1 LLWWYFCFAGKGKS
15 TLILPEVAPLKINV
29 ISFVIGLTAGIFGG
43 LAGLGGGLI
52 MIPLM
57 VGVLKL
63 SQHKAHGTSL
73 VALVFTGI
81 SGTITYALNGAL
93 DITAAVLL
101 AITAV
106 FTAPFGARYAHT
118 LAEWK
123 LKKFFGE
130 FLIFCS
136 ALLLLKPY
144 LTNIIGTV
152 PGYAKIIVFLITGAF
167 TGFLSGMM
175 GVGGGTIMVPAMVL
189 LAGFTQH
196 IAQGT
201 SLLVMVPTGAVG
213 AFTHWKMGNVAVGIL
228 FGLIPG
234 IILGTY
240 LGGNLA
246 NLFSD
251 NILRSIF
258 VVVIIWM
265 GIRYAKT
272 SAPE

>member
-1 LLWWYFCFAGKGKS
+1 
-15 TLILPEVAPLKINV
+15 VAPLKIN
-29 ISFVIGLTAGIFGG
+29 ITSFVIGLTAGIFGG

-57 VGVLKL
+57 VEVLKL
-63 SQHKAHGTSL
+63 NQHKAHGTSL

-81 SGTITYALNGAL
+81 SGAITYALNGAI

-101 AITAV
+101 ALTAV
-106 FTAPFGARYAHT
+106 FTAPLGARYAHV

-123 LKKFFGE
+123 LKKTFGA

-136 ALLLLKPY
+136 ALLMLKPY
-144 LTNIIGTV
+144 LANIIGTV
-152 PGYAKIIVFLITGAF
+152 PGYTKIIVFLITGAL

-175 GVGGGTIMVPAMVL
+175 GVGGGTIMVPIMIL

-196 IAQGT
+196 VAQGT
-201 SLLVMVPTGAVG
+201 SLLVMVPTGGIG
-213 AFTHWKMGNVAVGIL
+213 AFTHWKMGNVEHGL
-228 FGLIPG
+228 LWGLIPG
-234 IILGTY
+234 IIFGTY

-246 NLFSD
+246 YLFSD

-258 VVVIIWM
+258 VTVIIWM
-265 GIRYAKT
+265 GVRYVKT
-272 SAPE
+272 TAPE